1 MIVGSARG
9 TGKWGPAIG
18 ADMMELYEFDC
29 EGNRL
34 VGNLH
39 LPQGEAHG
47 VAVLTGPLTSVKEQA
62 TGTWGNALAERGFVA
77 LAFDHRYFGES
88 AGHPRQLEN
97 PAAKIADIRAA
108 AASLHGDMRFASAPM
123 FAVGICAGAGYMA
136 RAVAAEPLF
145 CAFAGIAGYYAQAT
159 EQSIAAAAPAMGRAR
174 EAEERWRE
182 TGVAEMIPAV
192 AVGNG
197 DVAMPLAEAFAY
209 YGTARGA
216 VPNYVNG
223 FAVQSWAY
231 TSTFD
236 AVGAAK
242 LIRVPTIVIHSERA
256 LAPSL
261 ARRFQADLRDA
272 RILWIESSGQIDFYD
287 DSGLVAIGAD
297 AVVGFFT
304 AAAQ

>member
-1 MIVGSARG
+1 
-9 TGKWGPAIG
+9 
-18 ADMMELYEFDC
+18 MMERYEFACAGD
-29 EGNRL
+29 RL

-39 LPQGEAHG
+39 LPQGDAHG
-47 VAVLTGPLTSVKEQA
+47 VAILTGPLTSVKEQA
-62 TGTWGNALAERGFVA
+62 TGAWGSALAERGFVA

-88 AGHPRQLEN
+88 AGRPRQLEN

-108 AASLHGDMRFASAPM
+108 VASLHRDRRFAHMPM

-145 CAFAGIAGYYAQAT
+145 SAFAGIAGYYAEAT
-159 EQSIAAAAPAMGRAR
+159 EQSIAAAAPAMARAH
-174 EAEERWRE
+174 EAERRWRE
-182 TGVAEMIPAV
+182 TGAEETIPAV
-192 AVGNG
+192 AADNGN
-197 DVAMPLAEAFAY
+197 VAMPLAEAFAY
-209 YGTARGA
+209 YGTGRGA
-216 VPNYVNG
+216 VSNYING

-242 LIRVPTIVIHSERA
+242 LITVPTVVIHSERA

-261 ARRFQADLRDA
+261 ARRFHADLNNA
-272 RILWIESSGQIDFYD
+272 RILWVGSSGQIDFYD
-287 DSGLVAIGAD
+287 DPSLIAVGAD
-297 AVVGFFT
+297 AVTGFFT

>member
-1 MIVGSARG
+1 
-9 TGKWGPAIG
+9 
-18 ADMMELYEFDC
+18 MMERYEFACAGD
-29 EGNRL
+29 RL

-39 LPQGEAHG
+39 LPQGDAHG
-47 VAVLTGPLTSVKEQA
+47 VAILTGPLTSVKEQA
-62 TGTWGNALAERGFVA
+62 TGAWGSALAERGFVA

-145 CAFAGIAGYYAQAT
+145 CAFAGVAGYYAEST
-159 EQSIAAAAPAMGRAR
+159 EQSIAAAAPVIARAR
-174 EAEERWRE
+174 EAEKRWRE
-182 TGVAEMIPAV
+182 TGVGETIPAV
-192 AVGNG
+192 AADNG

-216 VPNYVNG
+216 VPNYING

-242 LIRVPTIVIHSERA
+242 LITVPTLVVHSERA

-261 ARRFQADLRDA
+261 ARRFLADLNDA
-272 RILWIESSGQIDFYD
+272 RSLWVESSGQIDFYD
-287 DSGLVAIGAD
+287 DPAVIATGAD
-297 AVVGFFT
+297 AVTGFFA

>member
-1 MIVGSARG
+1 
-9 TGKWGPAIG
+9 
-18 ADMMELYEFDC
+18 MMEVYEFAC
-29 EGNRL
+29 EGDRL

-39 LPQGEAHG
+39 LPQGDARG
-47 VAVLTGPLTSVKEQA
+47 VAILTGPLTSVKEQA
-62 TGTWGNALAERGFVA
+62 TGAWGSALAKRGFVA

-88 AGHPRQLEN
+88 AGRPRQLEN

-108 AASLHGDMRFASAPM
+108 AASLHRDRRFAGTPM

-145 CAFAGIAGYYAQAT
+145 SAFAGVAGYYAEAT
-159 EQSIAAAAPAMGRAR
+159 EQSIPAAARAIARAR
-174 EAEERWRE
+174 EAEKRWRE
-182 TGVAEMIPAV
+182 TGVEETIPAV
-192 AVGNG
+192 AADNG

-216 VPNYVNG
+216 VPNYTNG

-242 LIRVPTIVIHSERA
+242 LITVPTVVIHSERA
-256 LAPSL
+256 LAPSM
-261 ARRFQADLRDA
+261 ARRFQADLNNA
-272 RILWIESSGQIDFYD
+272 RILWVESSGQIDFYD
-287 DSGLVAIGAD
+287 DPGLIAIGAD
-297 AVVGFFT
+297 AVTGFFM